1 MNERVGPR
9 ADLQTTWQRL
19 LARHQSI
26 ERQLELALRGAGLSR
41 DALRRSAERGGRLD
55 AGRLDAARRW
65 IEAQSRPVAE
75 LSYDELSRPSLEQV
89 SRRHPGRLISV

>member
-1 MNERVGPR
+1 MNKRSVPR

-26 ERQLELALRGAGLSR
+26 ERQLELALRRAGLSR
-41 DALRRSAERGGRLD
+41 AALRRSAERGGRLD
-55 AGRLDAARRW
+55 AGRLEAARRW
-65 IEAQSRPVAE
+65 IETQSQPVAE
-75 LSYDELSRPSLEQV
+75 LSYEELSRPSLEQI